1 VLESRITERGKPPLK
16 IVGGN
21 IADVLGS
28 RQGQNGGRQFIKTGG
43 PASELIARH
52 PKTFLKL

>member
-21 IADVLGS
+21 IADVPA
-28 RQGQNGGRQFIKTGG
+28 RQGQNRGRQFIKAGS
-43 PASELIARH
+43 PAREKIARH
-52 PKTFLKL
+52 PKSFLKL